1 MAIPPYTYAG
11 LYSHPSSLSL
21 HLGIFLRTLKLPEGV
36 LSPYRPVDTGTT
48 RTTSPLSTKN
58 STGRAK
64 SISTRLPGPGV
75 PDCGLSACQ
84 RSFQNPASTTP
95 VLLRPLTLS
104 LIHISE
110 PTRLRRI
117 SYAV

>member
-1 MAIPPYTYAG
+1 MTRALSAERGSASWGLIHQHPKTYGQLGIQLIHGPRGNTYTTVTGRINGNRNISMNGDTPYTYAG

-58 STGRAK
+58 ST
-64 SISTRLPGPGV
+64 
-75 PDCGLSACQ
+75 
-84 RSFQNPASTTP
+84 
-95 VLLRPLTLS
+95 
-104 LIHISE
+104 
-110 PTRLRRI
+110 
-117 SYAV
+117 